1 MNWFL
6 KWFRRP
12 GLRPVVLVTEEVPDW
27 TQVDAGHLKSFM
39 RSGTGL
45 KLGVMLRQLTV
56 REALSAIHAEP
67 EKLPWTAGKA
77 AGVTQV
83 VQMLDGLAL
92 SRERVETVDPKVP
105 TDDLSW
111 LKDDDGQRKD

>member
-12 GLRPVVLVTEEVPDW
+12 GLRPVVLVTEEVPEW
-27 TQVDAGHLKSFM
+27 TQADVSQLRAFM

-83 VQMLDGLAL
+83 VQMLDRMAL
-92 SRERVETVDPKVP
+92 SQERVETVDPKVP

-111 LKDDDGQRKD
+111 LKDDDEQRKD

>member
-6 KWFRRP
+6 RLFRP
-12 GLRPVVLVTEEVPDW
+12 APAPVVLVTEEVPEW
-27 TQVDAGHLKSFM
+27 TTVDAGHLKAFM
-39 RSGTGL
+39 RSETGL

-67 EKLPWTAGKA
+67 EKLPWMNGKA
-77 AGVTQV
+77 AGVMQM
-83 VQMLDGLAL
+83 VQMLDRMAL
-92 SRERVETVDPKVP
+92 VQDREAAVDPKGP

-111 LKDDDGQRKD
+111 LHDDNERKD